1 MFGDPRKPWKPGKP
15 TKCAKKGFQGKC
27 RASCDAYWSDIE
39 FCYGPA
45 YVGSKEELLAKMG
58 ARPKKPPPG
67 SVDWT
72 TGAPCACTKYTDG
85 ATAEDAATTGLCQRK
100 LPEHDG
106 LGGEAIPCRSLHVHD
121 GSSIRCTGD
130 YEFCTAHPPSPPP
143 SPPPPPPP
151 PSPTPP
157 LPPAVPGGL
166 WQRRV
171 EWEQEV
177 VTDADNCD
185 SFDLDALAAAYR

>member
-1 MFGDPRKPWKPGKP
+1 MFGNPLKPWKPGKP

-72 TGAPCACTKYTDG
+72 AGAPCVCTKYTDG
-85 ATAEDAATTGLCQRK
+85 ATEGDASKTGLCQRK
-100 LPEHDG
+100 LP
-106 LGGEAIPCRSLHVHD
+106 
-121 GSSIRCTGD
+121 
-130 YEFCTAHPPSPPP
+130 
-143 SPPPPPPP
+143 
-151 PSPTPP
+151 
-157 LPPAVPGGL
+157 
-166 WQRRV
+166 
-171 EWEQEV
+171 
-177 VTDADNCD
+177 
-185 SFDLDALAAAYR
+185 